1 MVDAEPVRQ
10 QLVLRRDHVVV
21 VVLRKA
27 CAQSVAGLA
36 GLAVS
41 NVVGQDDEVAIH
53 VEQLPRTEQHTGKL
67 GLRN

>member
-1 MVDAEPVRQ
+1 MVDAEPVRE
-10 QLVLRRDHVVV
+10 QLVLRRDRVVV

-36 GLAVS
+36 DSRRA
-41 NVVGQDDEVAIH
+41 AA
-53 VEQLPRTEQHTGKL
+53 RTEQHTGKL